1 MRYTAVVR
9 NANKQRSTLT
19 LDIRGCDPHGAFDWC
34 CEKKGLKRVG
44 RIKEQASDTVAL
56 KEIPSGGL
64 NKNPEA
70 LQKVS

>member
-1 MRYTAVVR
+1 MRYTAVVQ

-34 CEKKGLKRVG
+34 CDKKGLKRVG
-44 RIKEQASDTVAL
+44 RIKEQTSDPVAL

-64 NKNPEA
+64 TKILLA